1 MTNNPYTTPQ
11 AVEPSNLAPAD
22 QNLELASRWA
32 RLGAS
37 ILDGL
42 IMMVI
47 ALPVILLIMFFNVNS
62 EEFASEEWL
71 TQIDVTTN
79 SLQFKVISVLIGFV
93 AYLAING
100 YFLIKSGQTLGKK
113 IIQIQVV
120 DYHTNLLLSPGRIIG
135 LRYVLTQVFSNIPI
149 VGGFFAIINILF
161 IFGNEKRCVLTV
173 FTVDFSTWS

>member
-32 RLGAS
+32 RLGAF

-79 SLQFKVISVLIGFV
+79 SLQFEAHYTTKIIPLIGLDDHH
-93 AYLAING
+93 AAIDR
-100 YFLIKSGQTLGKK
+100 TR
-113 IIQIQVV
+113 
-120 DYHTNLLLSPGRIIG
+120 LLVL
-135 LRYVLTQVFSNIPI
+135 YVY
-149 VGGFFAIINILF
+149 
-161 IFGNEKRCVLTV
+161 
-173 FTVDFSTWS
+173 